1 MDLLEIKECF
11 IFNTKLKSPLK
22 KPSDDDI
29 QDAKLLYYY
38 PENTEILVKRS
49 NMGIIEGTTAFMKE
63 FEKSNSNFLL
73 AELNKVFFLANN
85 YEEDFTICF
94 ILRKKSINP
103 SLFVRFESIETKKKW
118 MKIIIDNFYK
128 TFILFHNKLY
138 DFFISKENPE
148 INTPLSAEKLNIL
161 NDFILNYIKYM
172 ENMKYPLIENLQYF
186 PMSTNSQASLILS
199 IQRLYE
205 KIPDIKMCFITY
217 MGKIIY
223 NQLPFSD
230 ISLLYNIFF
239 NTYLN
244 SPKFFEFGTPPYE
257 SLPNVALK
265 QDIKIDE
272 EKLFSLKASPFR
284 KVFNLNGAKSDFLI
298 GIKDMNI
305 NSYKVFIPNIYIKE
319 LNNEFR
325 LLVYFYYDA
334 VLFLFIDKKFDV
346 IRNINKIKKIPHW
359 IDKFFKDNVTM
370 LSKTIKSFNND
381 NHIFC
386 YINKANRSLRLSGMI
401 KKNQID
407 EKLFEIVKR
416 ALFNNENND
425 MNSLTKFKGYYVYYI
440 RSMGR
445 KIIMLFKD
453 NLTMTQLINEIN
465 KVNKENFLYIF
476 LG

>member
-1 MDLLEIKECF
+1 MDTLEIREFF

-22 KPSDDDI
+22 KPSDDDV

-94 ILRKKSINP
+94 ILHKKSINP
-103 SLFVRFESIETKKKW
+103 SLFNRFENIETKKKW
-118 MKIIIDNFYK
+118 MKIFIDHFYK

-138 DFFISKENPE
+138 NFFISKENPD
-148 INTPLSAEKLNIL
+148 ISTPLSEEKLNIL
-161 NDFILNYIKYM
+161 NDFILNY
-172 ENMKYPLIENLQYF
+172 MKYIESLKFPLVENLQYF
-186 PMSTNSQASLILS
+186 AMSTNSQASLILS
-199 IQRLYE
+199 IQRLNE
-205 KIPDIKMCFITY
+205 KIPDIKMCSITY

-230 ISLLYNIFF
+230 ISILYNIFF
-239 NTYLN
+239 NAYLN
-244 SPKFFEFGTPPYE
+244 TAKFFEFGIPPFE
-257 SLPNVALK
+257 SIPNVALK
-265 QDIKIDE
+265 QDVKIDE

-284 KVFNLNGAKSDFLI
+284 KVFNLSGAKSDFLI

-305 NSYKVFIPNIYIKE
+305 NSYKVFIPNVYIKD
-319 LNNEFR
+319 LDCEFR
-325 LLVYFYYDA
+325 LLVYFYYDMII
-334 VLFLFIDKKFDV
+334 FLFIDKKFDV
-346 IRNINKIKKIPHW
+346 IRNINKIKKISHW
-359 IDKFFKDNVTM
+359 INKFFKDVIPM
-370 LSKTIKSFNND
+370 LTKTIKSLPND

-386 YINKANRSLRLSGMI
+386 YVNRTNRSIRLCGI
-401 KKNQID
+401 VKKNQID
-407 EKLFEIVKR
+407 EKLFEIIKR

-425 MNSLTKFKGYYVYYI
+425 MNSLTKFKGYYVYFI
-440 RSMGR
+440 KSLGR
-445 KIIMLFKD
+445 KITMLFKD
-453 NLTMTQLINEIN
+453 NLTMTQLTNEIN
-465 KVNKENFLYIF
+465 KVNKDNFMYIF